1 MNVVHGTVEARRRAS
16 KADGNV
22 LTYEENCGEYLTVTS
37 HGREEYA
44 QINKNVMKFWPK
56 HMHTIAHI

>member
-1 MNVVHGTVEARRRAS
+1 MNIVHGTVEARRRAS

-44 QINKNVMKFWPK
+44 QIIMNVMKF
-56 HMHTIAHI
+56 

>member
-1 MNVVHGTVEARRRAS
+1 MLQLRLEGVHQKLMVT
-16 KADGNV
+16 

-44 QINKNVMKFWPK
+44 QIIMNVMKF
-56 HMHTIAHI
+56 